1 MMPNIL
7 VFDNV
12 IDIDYQNT
20 IKEILLG
27 DRQYK
32 GYDFPWY
39 LTHDVTKPA
48 KADSQKRPAFFH
60 GYVDYP
66 SELSSSFHDLFTEL
80 IQNSCGKLRLENVR
94 VIQGRSFCQLP
105 INSEVMSVDTPHIDT
120 KDDHFVM
127 LYYVCDSD
135 GDTIIYNETV
145 ESENYTI
152 QQRITPKQGRVVL
165 FDGAYYHTAEQPLN
179 NIRCVVN
186 YNLENYGIS
195 HNKTE

>member
-1 MMPNIL
+1 MDLSYNKIL
-7 VFDNV
+7 VFDDV
-12 IDIDYQNT
+12 IDLEYQNI

-48 KADSQKRPAFFH
+48 KADSQLRPAFFH

-66 SELSSSFHDLFTEL
+66 SELSSVFHDLFIRL
-80 IQNSCGKLRLENVR
+80 IQNSCAKINRKNVD

-105 INSEVMSVDTPHIDT
+105 ISSDKMSVDTPHIDT
-120 KDDHFVM
+120 KDDHFLM

-135 GDTIIYNETV
+135 GDTIIYNEQIK
-145 ESENYTI
+145 SDNYTI
-152 QQRITPKQGRVVL
+152 RKRVTPKQGRVVL
-165 FDGAYYHTAEQPLN
+165 FDGSYYHTAEQPLN

-186 YNLENYGIS
+186 YNLR
-195 HNKTE
+195 